1 MDGLARV
8 MNKVSAAILRSLQ
21 HPPMRNRYL
30 LLSFTR
36 RRNGGRYTT
45 PVAYLSEGK
54 AYLMTT

>member
-8 MNKVSAAILRSLQ
+8 MNKVPVAILRSPL
-21 HPPMRNRYL
+21 HPPMGNRYL

-36 RRNGGRYTT
+36 RRSGRRYTT
-45 PVAYLSEGK
+45 PVACLSEGD

>member
-8 MNKVSAAILRSLQ
+8 MNKVSVAILRSPL
-21 HPPMRNRYL
+21 HLPMGNRYL

-36 RRNGGRYTT
+36 RRSGRRYTT
-45 PVAYLSEGK
+45 PVAYLSEGE